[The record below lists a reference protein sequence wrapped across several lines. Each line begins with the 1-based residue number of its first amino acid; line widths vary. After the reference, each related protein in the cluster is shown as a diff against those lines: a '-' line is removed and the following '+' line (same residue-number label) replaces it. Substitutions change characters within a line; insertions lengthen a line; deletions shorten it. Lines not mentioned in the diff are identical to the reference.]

1 MSLQIYNLFEFE
13 VNNYPDKLQY
23 FRKGRKNN
31 YIKKYLQQ
39 TKLQFNVSN
48 EGKPRK

>member
-1 MSLQIYNLFEFE
+1 MSLQIYKLFEYE
-13 VNNYPDKLQY
+13 ENNYSDKLQY

-39 TKLQFNVSN
+39 TKLQFNVTN
-48 EGKPRK
+48 EGKPTK